1 MDTRTLEQ
9 VIMDAS
15 GKSAAEAKGY
25 SAVVGC
31 DSVEV
36 KIIADAVREW
46 MKGLARESGHG
57 PSGGVQGIQ
66 ADRIKELEAEVER
79 LKSSAS
85 LEKMQRDASAY
96 RDLRERFPFWPG
108 DEFWAFGDGKIRR
121 EVVECV
127 SANGPM
133 LLDGIY
139 SKSWNW
145 DECHPT
151 ADACRAAISV
161 EE

>member
-108 DEFWAFGDGKIRR
+108 DIFYTHWNRKIWKKIVWAIR
-121 EVVECV
+121 EGGVVDPGGV
-127 SANGPM
+127 
-133 LLDGIY
+133 
-139 SKSWNW
+139 SWNW